1 MIEFIYR
8 ILYRPAP
15 NAEEY
20 WKPPKISEEDKSRAC
35 EVCINEEGRA
45 FGFNPVK
52 QANPAWKG
60 NNKSRIGM
68 LYSPYFHVMG
78 IFMQGT
84 IKGAMLK
91 CIDFCHSA
99 ILKYDPE
106 AYVYEDPRLQKI
118 ESVVKDAIE
127 ELFYDELERRS
138 FGDGT
143 RKIRFMHRAADIG
156 LFLMKEDIFYRY
168 RFISLLQRIGRA
180 VEQMEPTQDELI
192 NLKKVS
198 KR

>member
-1 MIEFIYR
+1 MIKFFSW
-8 ILYRPAP
+8 LFYRPKP
-15 NAEEY
+15 NPADY
-20 WKPPKISEEDKSRAC
+20 WNPPKLSEEDKKKAC
-35 EVCINEEGRA
+35 QVCINEDGEA
-45 FGFNPVK
+45 FGYNPAK

-156 LFLMKEDIFYRY
+156 LFLMKEDIYYRY
-168 RFISLLQRIGRA
+168 RFISLLQKIGT
-180 VEQMEPTQDELI
+180 VVGQMEPTLDEKV
-192 NLKKVS
+192 NFNKVS